1 MGDFPLTRSSVISG
15 VRSADR
21 EVRSR
26 AFGALVTAYWK
37 PVYKYLRM
45 RWRASPEDAQDLTQ
59 HFFTLAIE
67 KGFFD
72 SYDSVRARFRTY
84 LRICLDGFVANEQ
97 RAARRQKR
105 GGGTTLVGLDFVDAE
120 GELSCHEPIV
130 DADMDAYFHHEW
142 VRHVFGLAVTAFER
156 ECTAAGKRDHFA
168 LFKRYDIEGRVAD
181 EPLSYSTLAEE
192 WGLPVTQVT
201 NHLAWARRTFRR
213 TVLATLRQATASE
226 EEFRGAVRDVLGAGV
241 E

>member
-1 MGDFPLTRSSVISG
+1 
-15 VRSADR
+15 
-21 EVRSR
+21 
-26 AFGALVTAYWK
+26 
-37 PVYKYLRM
+37 
-45 RWRASPEDAQDLTQ
+45 
-59 HFFTLAIE
+59 
-67 KGFFD
+67 
-72 SYDSVRARFRTY
+72 
-84 LRICLDGFVANEQ
+84 
-97 RAARRQKR
+97 
-105 GGGTTLVGLDFVDAE
+105 
-120 GELSCHEPIV
+120 
-130 DADMDAYFHHEW
+130 MDAYFHHEW

-181 EPLSYSTLAEE
+181 EPLSYSALAEE